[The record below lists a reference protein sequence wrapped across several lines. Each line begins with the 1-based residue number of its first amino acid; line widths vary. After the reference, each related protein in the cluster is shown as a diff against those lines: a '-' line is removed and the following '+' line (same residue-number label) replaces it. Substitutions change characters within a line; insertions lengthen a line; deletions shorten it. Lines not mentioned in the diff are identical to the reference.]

1 MGSKLYVG
9 NLAWGVTNESLKE
22 AFVNFGTIREATVIT
37 DRETGQSR
45 GFGFVTFEAE
55 ADAVTAINAMDGTS
69 LGGRNLRVNAAEEKP
84 RGSGGGGGYRAGGA
98 GGGGG
103 YSSDRGGYSN
113 DRSGAGD
120 RGGYS
125 SDRGGANDRGGR
137 GNRGRDW

>member
-55 ADAVTAINAMDGTS
+55 ADASTAINAMDGTS

-84 RGSGGGGGYRAGGA
+84 RGGGGGGGYRGG

-103 YSSDRGGYSN
+103 YSSDRGGYSS
-113 DRSGAGD
+113 DRGSYAGD

-125 SDRGGANDRGGR
+125 NDRGGNNDRGGGR

>member
-55 ADAVTAINAMDGTS
+55 ADASTAINAMDGTS
-69 LGGRNLRVNAAEEKP
+69 LSGRNLRVNAAEEKP
-84 RGSGGGGGYRAGGA
+84 RGGGGGGGGYRGGGGGGGYS

-103 YSSDRGGYSN
+103 YSSDRGGDN
-113 DRSGAGD
+113 DRG
-120 RGGYS
+120 
-125 SDRGGANDRGGR
+125 GGR